1 MGMQCKLIVLEAHY
15 KANHHEIKMNTTDG
29 EASAEMTEQH
39 ARDHLEAVRVSQ
51 VRMKRVKEDV
61 PGKKRKKIT
70 TVKRKKP
77 GMDIMKMF
85 GNSKGAKP
93 QKRPRRDRSTKP
105 KPEDDDDDMALF
117 EEDPFLENE
126 QPKKRKRAGVPQ
138 KKLVRRKKS
147 QPKKRPRSDD
157 DFALSDD
164 ESDPSFGTPNLF
176 QPKKRARISPP
187 SPIRN
192 EGEKEYNKW
201 ESLFKME

>member
-1 MGMQCKLIVLEAHY
+1 MS
-15 KANHHEIKMNTTDG
+15 TTDA

-39 ARDHLEAVRVSQ
+39 ALDHLEAVRVSQ
-51 VRMKRVKEDV
+51 GRMKRVTKDV
-61 PGKKRKKIT
+61 SGKKRKKIT
-70 TVKRKKP
+70 TVKR
-77 GMDIMKMF
+77 MKMF

-105 KPEDDDDDMALF
+105 KPEDDDDDML
-117 EEDPFLENE
+117 EEDPFLENK
-126 QPKKRKRAGVPQ
+126 QPKKRRRSRLSAPQ

-147 QPKKRPRSDD
+147 PPKKRPRSDD
-157 DFALSDD
+157 GFTLLDD
-164 ESDPSFGTPNLF
+164 ESESFGTPSIF
-176 QPKKRARISPP
+176 PPKKRARISPP

>member
-1 MGMQCKLIVLEAHY
+1 MS
-15 KANHHEIKMNTTDG
+15 TTDAK
-29 EASAEMTEQH
+29 ASAEMTEQH

-51 VRMKRVKEDV
+51 GHMKRVKKDV

-93 QKRPRRDRSTKP
+93 QKRSRRDRSTKP

-126 QPKKRKRAGVPQ
+126 QPKKRKRASAPQ

-147 QPKKRPRSDD
+147 QPKK
-157 DFALSDD
+157 
-164 ESDPSFGTPNLF
+164 
-176 QPKKRARISPP
+176 PP
-187 SPIRN
+187 LRR
-192 EGEKEYNKW
+192 
-201 ESLFKME
+201 

>member
-1 MGMQCKLIVLEAHY
+1 
-15 KANHHEIKMNTTDG
+15 
-29 EASAEMTEQH
+29 
-39 ARDHLEAVRVSQ
+39 
-51 VRMKRVKEDV
+51 MKRVKKDV

-77 GMDIMKMF
+77 DMDIMKMF

-138 KKLVRRKKS
+138 KKLVCRKKS
-147 QPKKRPRSDD
+147 QPKK
-157 DFALSDD
+157 
-164 ESDPSFGTPNLF
+164 
-176 QPKKRARISPP
+176 PP
-187 SPIRN
+187 LRR
-192 EGEKEYNKW
+192 
-201 ESLFKME
+201 